1 METENIN
8 NYSEMSIE
16 DLKKLKEDL
25 LDQKSSLNMNAL
37 DNTGGVIDLDVE
49 TEN

>member
-1 METENIN
+1 
-8 NYSEMSIE
+8 MSIE
-16 DLKKLKEDL
+16 
-25 LDQKSSLNMNAL
+25 DQKSSLNMNAL